1 MNNFEK
7 KEKNLNNLLEKL
19 GSIASSYSQS
29 SSESEKLEIE
39 KNQLFLEKKRIEK
52 KNQELLREH
61 HYLKSKILKLQQDMI
76 KKSEFEE
83 KFNQD
88 IDELSKETENLVD
101 EIDKWQ
107 M

>member
-39 KNQLFLEKKRIEK
+39 KINF
-52 KNQELLREH
+52 
-61 HYLKSKILKLQQDMI
+61 
-76 KKSEFEE
+76 F
-83 KFNQD
+83 
-88 IDELSKETENLVD
+88 
-101 EIDKWQ
+101 
-107 M
+107 